1 MAARSPMKTPWP
13 AFASCRFPPSMRM
26 YGFAHDKTVICK
38 RSAVMHAVESST
50 ATIRVGA
57 KCRDEGAA
65 VGERL
70 PLPYDIVSMI
80 ACNTLRTSQRRR
92 PGVARAFSI
101 LVPGERCRASLF
113 RHFAQ
118 PPDSLVSLI
127 SAGDFTPSECP
138 APASACGHGCA
149 RTLHGRECRK
159 PSKRRASRPH
169 SHRS

>member
-1 MAARSPMKTPWP
+1 
-13 AFASCRFPPSMRM
+13 MRM
-26 YGFAHDKTVICK
+26 YGFAHDKTGICK

-92 PGVARAFSI
+92 PGVARAFRFWSRENDVE
-101 LVPGERCRASLF
+101 LPCCV
-113 RHFAQ
+113 
-118 PPDSLVSLI
+118 I
-127 SAGDFTPSECP
+127 SRS
-138 APASACGHGCA
+138 
-149 RTLHGRECRK
+149 
-159 PSKRRASRPH
+159 RRIRLSR
-169 SHRS
+169 